1 MPRVP
6 PVSRPTGGPW
16 EHDDHVG
23 PCDGAEP
30 VTTTAANRVFGRG
43 SSEVASRM
51 ARPDPD
57 AADDDSPR
65 LSRWQQLTG
74 SVSNFMLKPA
84 PAKSESE
91 GSASKDAG
99 PTTIPEIEA
108 AIKRADDKERL
119 IGLLLA
125 PVAAAI
131 ALVVVAVL
139 QADDPAVLLSNGQIN
154 KLHVNPSL
162 YSELGAVTLALAL
175 LMLGAAWY
183 RKRLLLGI
191 AMALYGLSIFNLH
204 YWGFGFPYIVAG
216 AWYLV
221 RAYRLSEKLKFA
233 KADDPGTAGG
243 GPAPKPSPSKRYTP
257 PAAPIRRAPKPKPG
271 KELEAG

>member
-1 MPRVP
+1 
-6 PVSRPTGGPW
+6 
-16 EHDDHVG
+16 
-23 PCDGAEP
+23 
-30 VTTTAANRVFGRG
+30 
-43 SSEVASRM
+43 M
-51 ARPDPD
+51 ARLDPD
-57 AADDDSPR
+57 AGDDQTPSM
-65 LSRWQQLTG
+65 SSWQRFTA

-84 PAKSESE
+84 PAPEE
-91 GSASKDAG
+91 QGRAAAKDAG
-99 PTTIPEIEA
+99 PTTIPELEA

-131 ALVVVAVL
+131 ALLVVASL
-139 QADDPAVLLSNGQIN
+139 TAHDPKALLANGLPN

-175 LMLGAAWY
+175 LMLGAAWF

-204 YWGFGFPYIVAG
+204 YWGFGFPFILVG

-221 RAYRLSEKLKFA
+221 RAYRLSEKLKHA
-233 KADDPGTAGG
+233 KAEQPGASGRSSAG
-243 GPAPKPSPSKRYTP
+243 PRPQPSKRYTP
-257 PAAPIRRAPKPKPG
+257 PAAPVRRAKPKPG